1 MKINLS
7 ILKRREF
14 KNSLWNTADVLVLPM
29 LMLLVTP
36 FFIKKL
42 GPAEYGI
49 WMIVNSIIISL
60 GIVNIGAGDAA
71 IKFISK
77 YNALNDKQ
85 NIKRIVASTFSL
97 NIVITIIIIIL
108 GTILFFVIR
117 KINFLNIDAA
127 YMTLASGSVL
137 LGSVVFG
144 MKQME
149 QLALSI
155 FKGFERYDTSS
166 IMSIISKF
174 LLLASQFTVVY
185 YGYSLIYVFL
195 ASSII
200 TVVVVGFD
208 YMWVKYRIRYLS
220 FYIKYDGSSIK
231 EIFSFSSWSW
241 TQSVLGIIAGHADRF
256 VVITFAGPKFLAYY
270 ALASTIGGQ
279 IHQVITATISW
290 AFPKVSGK
298 TERKENL
305 LPLYYK
311 LQFLVITGGTI
322 IIGFLIIFQKQI
334 FLTWLGA
341 ETYSNSI
348 LLIKLFLYLAFIN
361 MVSIVPYFFLLGAN
375 LIRISAIFMFISV
388 VLTVTMM
395 IIFYHFAEV
404 NGLAYGKLISSLISI
419 PLMLLFVHYNIIE
432 KKNLMSGF
440 ILYLP
445 VLLLIAGF
453 YIENVYSFIFVAAA
467 IILVKLLYDK
477 KLRFAEA
484 G

>member
-1 MKINLS
+1 MKLNLS
-7 ILKRREF
+7 VLKRREF

-77 YNALNDKQ
+77 YNALSDKE
-85 NIKRIVASTFSL
+85 NIRRIIASTFSL
-97 NIVITIIIIIL
+97 NVVITAIIIIL
-108 GTILFFVIR
+108 GTILFFLIR
-117 KINFLNIDAA
+117 NINFFNINAA
-127 YMTLASGSVL
+127 YMTIASGSVL

-155 FKGFERYDTSS
+155 FKGYERYDASS
-166 IMSIISKF
+166 IMSIISKS
-174 LLLASQFTVVY
+174 LLLTAQFFVVY
-185 YGYSLIYVFL
+185 SGHSLIYIFL
-195 ASSII
+195 ASAGI
-200 TVVVVGFD
+200 TIVVVFLE
-208 YMWVKYRIRYLS
+208 YLYVKFSITYLS
-220 FYIKYDGSSIK
+220 FFIRFDRSTLK

-290 AFPKVSGK
+290 VFPKVSGK

-322 IIGFLIIFQKQI
+322 IISILLVFQRQI

-341 ETYSNSI
+341 ETYSHSI
-348 LLIKLFLYLAFIN
+348 LLIKLFLYLAFVN
-361 MVSIVPYFFLLGAN
+361 MISIVPYFFLLGAN

-388 VLTVTMM
+388 VLTITMM
-395 IIFYHFAEV
+395 IIFYQFAAV
-404 NGLAYGKLISSLISI
+404 NGLAYGKLISSLVSI

-432 KKNLMSGF
+432 KKDLKSGF
-440 ILYLP
+440 IFYLP
-445 VLLLIAGF
+445 TLLIAAGF
-453 YIENVYSFIFVAAA
+453 YIENIYSFIFIGAA
-467 IILVKLLYDK
+467 IILIKILYDQ
-477 KLRFAEA
+477 KLKYITAE
-484 G
+484 

>member
-1 MKINLS
+1 MKLNLS
-7 ILKRREF
+7 VLKRREF

-77 YNALNDKQ
+77 YNALSDKE
-85 NIKRIVASTFSL
+85 NIRRIIASTFSL
-97 NIVITIIIIIL
+97 NVVITTIIIIL
-108 GTILFFVIR
+108 GTILFFLIR
-117 KINFLNIDAA
+117 NINFFNINAA
-127 YMTLASGSVL
+127 YMTIASGSVL

-155 FKGFERYDTSS
+155 FKGYERYDASS
-166 IMSIISKF
+166 IMSIISKS
-174 LLLASQFTVVY
+174 LLLTAQFFVVY
-185 YGYSLIYVFL
+185 SGHSLIYIFL
-195 ASSII
+195 ASAGI
-200 TVVVVGFD
+200 TIVVVFLE
-208 YMWVKYRIRYLS
+208 YLYVKFSITYLS
-220 FYIKYDGSSIK
+220 FFIRFDRSTLK

-290 AFPKVSGK
+290 VFPKVSGK

-322 IIGFLIIFQKQI
+322 IISILLVFQRQI

-341 ETYSNSI
+341 ETYSHSI
-348 LLIKLFLYLAFIN
+348 LLIKLFLYLAFVN
-361 MVSIVPYFFLLGAN
+361 MISIVPYFFLLGAN

-388 VLTVTMM
+388 VLTITMM
-395 IIFYHFAEV
+395 IIFYQFAAV
-404 NGLAYGKLISSLISI
+404 NGLAYGKLISSLVSI

-432 KKNLMSGF
+432 KKDLKSGF
-440 ILYLP
+440 IFYLP
-445 VLLLIAGF
+445 TLLITAGF
-453 YIENVYSFIFVAAA
+453 YIENIYSFIFIGAA
-467 IILVKLLYDK
+467 IILIKILYDQ
-477 KLRFAEA
+477 KLKYITAE
-484 G
+484 

>member
-1 MKINLS
+1 MKLNLG

-49 WMIVNSIIISL
+49 WMIENSIIISL

-77 YNALNDKQ
+77 YNALSDKE

-97 NIVITIIIIIL
+97 NVVITTIIIIL
-108 GTILFFVIR
+108 GTILFFLIR
-117 KINFLNIDAA
+117 NINFFNINAA
-127 YMTLASGSVL
+127 YMTIASGSVL

-155 FKGFERYDTSS
+155 FKGFERYDVSS
-166 IMSIISKF
+166 IISIISKS
-174 LLLASQFTVVY
+174 LLLTAQFIVVY
-185 YGYSLIYVFL
+185 SGHSLIYVFL
-195 ASSII
+195 ASAGI
-200 TVVVVGFD
+200 TIVVVFLE
-208 YMWVKYRIRYLS
+208 YLFVKFSITYLS
-220 FYIKYDGSSIK
+220 FFIRFDRRTLK

-290 AFPKVSGK
+290 VFPKVSGK

-322 IIGFLIIFQKQI
+322 IISFLLIFQRQI
-334 FLTWLGA
+334 FFPWLGA
-341 ETYSNSI
+341 ETYSHSI
-348 LLIKLFLYLAFIN
+348 LFIKLFLYLAFVN
-361 MVSIVPYFFLLGAN
+361 MISIVPYFFLLGAN

-388 VLTVTMM
+388 ILTITMM
-395 IIFYHFAEV
+395 IIFYQFAAV
-404 NGLAYGKLISSLISI
+404 NGLAYGKLISSLVSI
-419 PLMLLFVHYNIIE
+419 PLMLLFVHYNVIE
-432 KKNLMSGF
+432 KKDLKSGF
-440 ILYLP
+440 IFYLP
-445 VLLLIAGF
+445 TLFITAGF
-453 YIENVYSFIFVAAA
+453 YFENIYSFIFIGIA
-467 IILVKLLYDK
+467 IILIKMLYNQKLKYIT
-477 KLRFAEA
+477 AE
-484 G
+484 

>member
-1 MKINLS
+1 MKFNLGV
-7 ILKRREF
+7 LKRREF
-14 KNSLWNTADVLVLPM
+14 KNSLWNTADVLILPM

-77 YNALNDKQ
+77 YNALSDKQ
-85 NIKRIVASTFSL
+85 NIRRIVVSTFSL
-97 NIVITIIIIIL
+97 NVIITAVIIML
-108 GTILFFVIR
+108 GALLFFLMR
-117 KINFLNIDAA
+117 NINFFNINAA
-127 YMTLASGSVL
+127 YMTNASRLVL

-155 FKGFERYDTSS
+155 FKGFERYDASS
-166 IMSIISKF
+166 VMSIISKF
-174 LLLASQFTVVY
+174 FLLSGQVIVVY
-185 YGYSLIYVFL
+185 SGYSLFYVFL
-195 ASSII
+195 VSAGI
-200 TVVVVGFD
+200 TVVVVFLE
-208 YMWVKYRIRYLS
+208 YLYVKFSITYLS
-220 FYIKYDGSSIK
+220 FYIRFDRSTLK

-241 TQSVLGIIAGHADRF
+241 TQSVLSIIAGHSDRF

-290 AFPKVSGK
+290 VFPKVSGK

-311 LQFLVITGGTI
+311 LQLLVITGGTL
-322 IIGFLIIFQKQI
+322 IIGFLIIFQRQI

-341 ETYSNSI
+341 ETYSHSI
-348 LLIKLFLYLAFIN
+348 LLIKLFLYLAFVN
-361 MVSIVPYFFLLGAN
+361 MISIVPYFFLLGAN
-375 LIRISAIFMFISV
+375 LIRISAFFMFISV
-388 VLTVTMM
+388 LLTITMM
-395 IIFYHFAEV
+395 IIFYHFAAV
-404 NGLAYGKLISSLISI
+404 NGLAYGKLISSLVSI
-419 PLMLLFVHYNIIE
+419 PLMLLFLHYNIIE
-432 KKNLMSGF
+432 KKDLKSGF

-445 VLLLIAGF
+445 TLLIIVGF
-453 YIENVYSFIFVAAA
+453 YIENLYSFIFIAAA
-467 IILVKLLYDK
+467 IILIKILYDN
-477 KLRFAEA
+477 KLKYITVE
-484 G
+484 

>member
-1 MKINLS
+1 MNFNLG
-7 ILKRREF
+7 ILKRIEF

-71 IKFISK
+71 IKFVSK
-77 YNALNDKQ
+77 YNALSDKE
-85 NIKRIVASTFSL
+85 NIRKIVASTFSL
-97 NIVITIIIIIL
+97 NVVITTIIIIL
-108 GTILFFVIR
+108 GTTLFFIIR
-117 KINFLNIDAA
+117 NINIFNINAA
-127 YMTLASGSVL
+127 YMTIASGSVL

-155 FKGFERYDTSS
+155 FKGFERYDVSS
-166 IMSIISKF
+166 IMSIISKS
-174 LLLASQFTVVY
+174 LLLTTQFVVVY
-185 YGYSLIYVFL
+185 SGHSLIYVFL
-195 ASSII
+195 ASAVI
-200 TVVVVGFD
+200 TIVIVILEYLF
-208 YMWVKYRIRYLS
+208 VKFSLTYLS
-220 FYIKYDGSSIK
+220 FFIRFDRSTLK

-279 IHQVITATISW
+279 IHQVVTATISW
-290 AFPKVSGK
+290 VFPKVSGK
-298 TERKENL
+298 TERNENL

-311 LQFLVITGGTI
+311 LQLLVITGGTI
-322 IIGFLIIFQKQI
+322 IVSILLIFQRQI

-341 ETYSNSI
+341 ETYSHSI
-348 LLIKLFLYLAFIN
+348 LLIKLFLYLAFVN
-361 MVSIVPYFFLLGAN
+361 MISIVPYFFLLGAN

-388 VLTVTMM
+388 VLTITMM
-395 IIFYHFAEV
+395 IIFYQFAAV
-404 NGLAYGKLISSLISI
+404 NGLAYGKLISSLVSI
-419 PLMLLFVHYNIIE
+419 PLMLLFVHYKIIE
-432 KKNLMSGF
+432 KKDLKSGF
-440 ILYLP
+440 IFYLP
-445 VLLLIAGF
+445 TLLITAGF
-453 YIENVYSFIFVAAA
+453 YIENIYSFIFIGAA
-467 IILVKLLYDK
+467 IILIKLLYDQ
-477 KLRFAEA
+477 KLKYITT

>member
-1 MKINLS
+1 MKFNLG

-14 KNSLWNTADVLVLPM
+14 KNSLWNTADVLILPI

-77 YNALNDKQ
+77 YNALSDKE

-97 NIVITIIIIIL
+97 NVVITGIIILL
-108 GTILFFVIR
+108 GTILFFIVR
-117 KINFLNIDAA
+117 NFNFLNIDAA
-127 YMTLASGSVL
+127 YMTIASGSVL

-155 FKGFERYDTSS
+155 FKGFERYDSSS

-174 LLLASQFTVVY
+174 LLLIVQFIVVY
-185 YGYSLIYVFL
+185 SGYSLIYVFL
-195 ASSII
+195 ASAGI
-200 TVVVVGFD
+200 TVVVVFFE
-208 YMWVKYRIRYLS
+208 YVFVKIRIAYLS
-220 FYIKYDGSSIK
+220 FFLRFDRGTIK

-279 IHQVITATISW
+279 IHQVFTATISW
-290 AFPKVSGK
+290 VFPKVSGK
-298 TERKENL
+298 TERKEDL

-311 LQFLVITGGTI
+311 LQFLVISGGTI
-322 IIGFLIIFQKQI
+322 IIGILLIFQRQI
-334 FLTWLGA
+334 FFTWLGA
-341 ETYSNSI
+341 ETYTHSI
-348 LLIKLFLYLAFIN
+348 LLIKLFLYLSFVN
-361 MVSIVPYFFLLGAN
+361 MISIVPYFFLLGAN

-388 VLTVTMM
+388 VLTITMM
-395 IIFYHFAEV
+395 IIFYHFAAV

-432 KKNLMSGF
+432 KKDLKSGF
-440 ILYLP
+440 IFYLP
-445 VLLLIAGF
+445 TLLITAGF
-453 YIENVYSFIFVAAA
+453 YIENSYSFLFIGAA
-467 IILVKLLYDK
+467 IILLKILYDQ
-477 KLRFAEA
+477 KLKHITAE
-484 G
+484 

>member
-1 MKINLS
+1 MKLNLS

-77 YNALNDKQ
+77 YNALSDKE
-85 NIKRIVASTFSL
+85 NIRRIIASTFSL
-97 NIVITIIIIIL
+97 NVVITAIIIIL
-108 GTILFFVIR
+108 GTILFFLIR
-117 KINFLNIDAA
+117 NINFFNINAA
-127 YMTLASGSVL
+127 YITIASGSVL

-155 FKGFERYDTSS
+155 FKGYERYDASS
-166 IMSIISKF
+166 IMSIISKS
-174 LLLASQFTVVY
+174 LLLTAQFFVVY
-185 YGYSLIYVFL
+185 SGHSLIYIFL
-195 ASSII
+195 ASAGI
-200 TVVVVGFD
+200 TIVVVFLE
-208 YMWVKYRIRYLS
+208 YLYVKLSITYLS
-220 FYIKYDGSSIK
+220 FFIRFDRSTLK

-290 AFPKVSGK
+290 VFPKVSGK

-322 IIGFLIIFQKQI
+322 IISILLVFQRQI

-341 ETYSNSI
+341 ETYSHSI
-348 LLIKLFLYLAFIN
+348 LLIKLFLYLAFVN
-361 MVSIVPYFFLLGAN
+361 MISIVPYFFLLGAN

-388 VLTVTMM
+388 VLTITMM
-395 IIFYHFAEV
+395 IIFYQFAAV
-404 NGLAYGKLISSLISI
+404 NGLAYGKLISSLVSI

-432 KKNLMSGF
+432 KKDLKSGF
-440 ILYLP
+440 IFYLP
-445 VLLLIAGF
+445 TLLITAGF
-453 YIENVYSFIFVAAA
+453 YIENIYSFIFIGAA
-467 IILVKLLYDK
+467 IILIKILYDQ
-477 KLRFAEA
+477 KLKYITAE
-484 G
+484 